1 MGLLAFIAINAM
13 LVVAAYGALRRPAS
27 VLEFFREFARQPLA
41 FLVPLIFIGSCLIA
55 GWGIVSGGRLSWLVN
70 TPWGTIQSWQL
81 AGLIAIGFVV
91 CFFAYS
97 VYENDFKRKD

>member
-1 MGLLAFIAINAM
+1 MGLLGFIALNAM
-13 LVVAAYGALRRPAS
+13 LIAVVYGAIRRPAS
-27 VLEFFREFARQPLA
+27 VLEFLREFARKPLKL
-41 FLVPLIFIGSCLIA
+41 LVPLTFIGSCLIA
-55 GWGIVSGGRLSWLVN
+55 GWGIVSGGRLSWPVA

-91 CFFAYS
+91 GFFAYS